1 MLLPPD
7 LGNLMQWLYS
17 LHLLLPPI

>member
-1 MLLPPD
+1 MLLPSD

-17 LHLLLPPI
+17 LHLLLPSI